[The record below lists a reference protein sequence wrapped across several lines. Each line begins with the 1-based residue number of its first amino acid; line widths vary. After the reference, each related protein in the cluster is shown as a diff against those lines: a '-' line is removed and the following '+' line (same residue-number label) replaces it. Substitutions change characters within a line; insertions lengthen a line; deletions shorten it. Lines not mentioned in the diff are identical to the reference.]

1 MTWIQALVLGL
12 VQGLTEFIPVSSTA
26 HLRIVPAL
34 LGWPD
39 PGAAFTAVIQLG
51 TLAACL
57 VYFAGDIARFTVAA
71 LRSLWQAEARRT
83 ADARMAW
90 AIALGNVPIVV
101 LGLLLKDFIEGGA
114 RSLWLIAAML
124 MVVAVLLAVA
134 DRIAR
139 QRLGEGDLGTGRVF
153 AIGVFQALAL
163 IPGASRSGSTI
174 LGGLLL
180 DLRREDATRFSF
192 LLGIPAI
199 FGAGVFE
206 FVALARHG
214 LGGSWPSLAIATLA
228 AGVSGYWSIGFLLRY
243 LKSHRMDVFVVYRLL
258 LGALLFWL
266 AWRGWVA

>member
-1 MTWIQALVLGL
+1 MTWMQALVLGL

-57 VYFAGDIARFTVAA
+57 IYFAGDIARLTSAA
-71 LRSLWQAEARRT
+71 LRSLWQAEARHT

-90 AIALGNVPIVV
+90 AIALGNAPIVV
-101 LGLLLKDFIEGGA
+101 LGLSLKTFIEGGA

-124 MVVAVLLAVA
+124 MVVALLLAVA

-153 AIGVFQALAL
+153 TIGVFQALAL

-180 DLRREDATRFSF
+180 GLRREDATRFSF

-199 FGAGVFE
+199 FGAGLFE
-206 FVALARHG
+206 FVSLVRHG
-214 LGGSWPSLAIATLA
+214 LSGGWVPLAIATAA

-243 LKSHRMDVFVVYRLL
+243 LKTHRTDVFVVYRLL

-266 AWRGWVA
+266 AGRGWVT